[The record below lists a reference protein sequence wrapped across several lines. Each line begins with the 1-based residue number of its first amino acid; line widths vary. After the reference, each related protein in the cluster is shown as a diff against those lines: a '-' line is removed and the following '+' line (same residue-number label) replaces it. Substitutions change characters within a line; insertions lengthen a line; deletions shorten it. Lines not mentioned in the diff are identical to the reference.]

1 MDEKNILEV
10 NIIKTINVSQDVVRW
25 NYWDHEHLDNVH
37 SGYKRSDIL
46 YEKANYVLR
55 IDQVKIPLIPF
66 LTAQT
71 PLFMVQHSREVS
83 YTFAVQFG
91 VVSKTTITVKEINS
105 NECRVTMNYKFYLNG
120 WRRILRP
127 ILKRLIPKWNEKI
140 WLEDLPIKLRRQL
153 VRNIGF
159 KDFYGL
165 PKDIKDRI
173 KTEGNEV
180 SLPLPRIKDSNRD
193 KHPLK
198 NIKK

>member
-1 MDEKNILEV
+1 M
-10 NIIKTINVSQDVVRW
+10 
-25 NYWDHEHLDNVH
+25 
-37 SGYKRSDIL
+37 
-46 YEKANYVLR
+46 
-55 IDQVKIPLIPF
+55 
-66 LTAQT
+66 
-71 PLFMVQHSREVS
+71 
-83 YTFAVQFG
+83 
-91 VVSKTTITVKEINS
+91 SKTTITVKEINS